1 MGLGA
6 SPAPFKD
13 GGRVTP
19 VRPQL
24 SGFVTP
30 GTGERR
36 GEERWVEAGAGLWFR
51 MKCG

>member
-36 GEERWVEAGAGLWFR
+36 GEVGGGRSWAVV
-51 MKCG
+51 